1 MGGIAPEDDTEEP
14 TFGDGDEAID
24 FVLDSVVI

>member
-1 MGGIAPEDDTEEP
+1 MPAPEDDTEEP
-14 TFGDGDEAID
+14 TFGDGEEAID